1 MWRDT
6 KTKLAAGVA
15 CLLILTSVHVYS
27 AGIKHRG
34 VYLTVSSYEGPR
46 RKPGHFE
53 VNWYGVRVDTLNRTF
68 ATIISEAPN
77 SRNLKNAQLYPVK
90 ASTGRVMTHV
100 KFPENI
106 TERAMTGDCLDI
118 WAVLLQV
125 EVTDNSS
132 VVIES
137 SCLRGH
143 PRWMRQNCCHFSNL
157 KLDELFIPGTHD
169 SAMYSLKREWPLG
182 DFLFTQDQTISHQL
196 AFGVRSLDLRVGFL
210 DGVFWIFHDKF
221 KAQVTVETVLQQ
233 VKTFVETTGEV
244 VILDFHRFTLGFDR
258 YDDPVDQRHR
268 MLVRLIVNILEAV
281 VAHRLMFNST
291 LEDVLEGCGSRRDK
305 WNKRPTVF
313 VMYNYDYAGPHSEF
327 LCPGVVQ
334 NWADAQDLSYLIEY
348 LQENACKKFP
358 GTLSSAQAELTV
370 KFPSQ
375 VHSIRDLAEIVNF
388 NVTSLFREHLWNCTN
403 IVTNDYFL
411 GSGIVELAI
420 EANKYRGRVKGGLR
434 RCKSSLRR
442 RLSTNTL

>member
-1 MWRDT
+1 
-6 KTKLAAGVA
+6 
-15 CLLILTSVHVYS
+15 
-27 AGIKHRG
+27 
-34 VYLTVSSYEGPR
+34 
-46 RKPGHFE
+46 
-53 VNWYGVRVDTLNRTF
+53 
-68 ATIISEAPN
+68 
-77 SRNLKNAQLYPVK
+77 
-90 ASTGRVMTHV
+90 
-100 KFPENI
+100 
-106 TERAMTGDCLDI
+106 MTGGCLNI

-125 EVTDNSS
+125 DVTDNTS

-169 SAMYSLKREWPLG
+169 SAMYSLKREWPVG
-182 DFLFTQDQTISHQL
+182 DFIFTQDQTIGHQL

-221 KAQVTVETVLQQ
+221 KSQVTVETVLRQ

-268 MLVRLIVNILEAV
+268 ML
-281 VAHRLMFNST
+281 
-291 LEDVLEGCGSRRDK
+291 DVFGGCGSRRDQ

-313 VMYNYDYAGPHSEF
+313 VMYNYDYVGPHSDY

-348 LQENACKKFP
+348 LEENACKKFP

-375 VHSIRDLAEIVNF
+375 VHSVRDLAEIVNF
-388 NVTSLFREHLWNCTN
+388 NVTNLFREHLWNCTN

-411 GSGIVELAI
+411 GSGTVELAI

-434 RCKSSLRR
+434 GCKSSLRR
-442 RLSTNTL
+442 RLSTNKL